1 MRFPYSMGP
10 HIMWIVAIAVVIMT
24 YLVVGCSTDTGSA
37 PTNDCYQASDST
49 MVCGDTNFK
58 VY

>member
-1 MRFPYSMGP
+1 
-10 HIMWIVAIAVVIMT
+10 MWIVAIAVVIMT

-37 PTNDCYQASDST
+37 PTNECYQASDST
-49 MVCGDTNFK
+49 MVCGDTNYK

>member
-1 MRFPYSMGP
+1 MKLAYV
-10 HIMWIVAIAVVIMT
+10 MWLIALGAIAAMF
-24 YLVVGCSTDTGSA
+24 YMVGCSTDSGNNA
-37 PTNDCYQASDST
+37 NYNDCYQASDST

>member
-24 YLVVGCSTDTGSA
+24 YLVVGCSTDTSSA
-37 PTNDCYQASDST
+37 PANDCNQASDST
-49 MVCGDTNFK
+49 MVCGDTNFQL
-58 VY
+58 Y